1 MTRRKA
7 ARRARPLP
15 LPIANGIRL
24 PPAGWLDPTP
34 VSMRT
39 KERVE
44 QMTAPFTFAD
54 LQDLL
59 RKIRDAPPSLFEQ
72 FRYIDEGGRVH
83 LTPPTLE
90 DYFDE

>member
-1 MTRRKA
+1 MKGRKA

-24 PPAGWLDPTP
+24 PPVGWPDPTP

-44 QMTAPFTFAD
+44 TMTAPFTYAD
-54 LQDLL
+54 LQTVIQ
-59 RKIRDAPPSLFEQ
+59 KIYDAPD
-72 FRYIDEGGRVH
+72 RYGTQMI
-83 LTPPTLE
+83 
-90 DYFDE
+90 FDE